1 MIYKKLTNK
10 DIGEVA
16 ELIYRNNIIRAYNI
30 GYCSRKQDKVY
41 KETEELF
48 YRPDSCFYGA
58 YPSDKGNNSKLFGVL
73 GFDYDQVAK
82 NCEVWGPFI
91 ETDDEM
97 LWQKTA
103 KELWDK
109 LLISNFEINKL
120 LFFINVEN
128 QRCAIFLKNIN
139 AEYINSNFIA
149 ILERNEFIKK
159 KSRTIEELT
168 DEYYERFISLH
179 DQLFSD
185 AYYNGHDLINMQ
197 NPFSKIYIA
206 KEKNGDISG
215 YVCVDV
221 NGRTFFANIEY
232 LGINPEYKSND
243 CGVALLNEAI
253 DWIFSFNQVSNIVLC
268 VEGNSGALG
277 LYLKTGFAVKDEFN
291 FYSKNFSK
299 GSNLTY
305 TI

>member
-1 MIYKKLTNK
+1 MIYKKLTDR
-10 DIGEVA
+10 DIGKVA

-58 YPSDKGNNSKLFGVL
+58 YISDKNQELFGVL
-73 GFDYDQVAK
+73 GFDYDCIAK

-91 ETDDEM
+91 ETEDEM

-109 LLISNFEINKL
+109 LLLNSLIINKL

-128 QRCAIFLKNIN
+128 HRCSAFLKNIN

-149 ILERNEFIKK
+149 ILEKNEFIKK
-159 KSRTIEELT
+159 KIRSIDELT
-168 DEYYERFISLH
+168 EEYYESFISLH
-179 DQLFSD
+179 DRLFPD

-197 NPFSKIYIA
+197 NPFNKIYIA
-206 KEKNGDISG
+206 KEKNGEISG

-221 NGRTFFANIEY
+221 NGRTYFANIEY
-232 LGINPEYKSND
+232 LGINPEYKSID

-277 LYLKTGFAVKDEFN
+277 MYLKTGFSVKDEFN
-291 FYSKNFSK
+291 FYSKSMM
-299 GSNLTY
+299 SMSDLTH